1 MSILTHCG
9 YSAGHPW
16 FYFLGG
22 AVLPFKAI
30 RADVQK
36 SDYGGYLAGDIETIS
51 RKREPQRST
60 AIKAM
65 RQKIEA
71 DLRKDISIY
80 RQCARELSAYR
91 SNGDV
96 GKELAA
102 CADIHVSMS
111 LKFNHIYN
119 GFANLMTLEVL
130 PKQQM
135 DLFPPE

>member
-1 MSILTHCG
+1 MNILTHRG

-30 RADVQK
+30 RADVLK
-36 SDYGGYLAGDIETIS
+36 SDYGGYLAGDIEIIG
-51 RKREPQRST
+51 RKQEPQRSA
-60 AIKAM
+60 AIIAM

-71 DLRKDISIY
+71 GLRKDISIY

-91 SNGDV
+91 LNGDV

-111 LKFNHIYN
+111 LKFSHIYN
-119 GFANLMTLEVL
+119 GFANLKTLEAL
-130 PKQQM
+130 PEQQLDM
-135 DLFPPE
+135 FGT